1 MNPTLSHTL
10 KKIPFIRLLLPLM
23 AGILFQ
29 WYVPV
34 EVKWWYW
41 QGAVVL
47 LLILLS
53 ERLSLSNKFF
63 LRKINGLALMYL
75 LFLMG
80 AVLLHQKDVRN
91 DPHWYG
97 HGYHGQPVVVALSEP
112 LIKKANSFK
121 AEAKVIA
128 IKNGG
133 RLEKAEGK
141 ILLYFK
147 KDIDTGQ
154 LSYGTT
160 LLINRSVQP
169 IKNSSNPGAFDYNRY
184 CLFQGIT
191 GQVFLEEASFAIL
204 PQKET
209 NFPENTLISIRLST
223 IGTIR
228 TYITGK
234 DEQAIAEALLIGY
247 RHDLDKDIVQAYSNT
262 GVVHIIAIS
271 GLHLGMIYGL
281 LLLLLPKTSSLR
293 IMRWIKPVIILSV
306 LWSFTLIAGAVPSI
320 LRSAVMFSFIVVAE
334 NLNRKTQTYNTLAAS
349 AFCLLTVDPFV
360 LWDVG
365 FILSYTAVLSII
377 SFLKPITN
385 WFYFRNKPL
394 EKIWQLTAVTLSA
407 QVFTIPV
414 VIYYFHQFPNFFLL
428 TNLLVVP
435 LSGLILYGEIF
446 LLVLSPFTPVA
457 ASIGSFIGILIGWM
471 NGFILFINDIPH
483 SLLKNLQISIFQTWL
498 LIAIIIAF
506 VAWIQFKQKKAF
518 LYFLVFVNLF
528 AGSLALQL
536 VQSRQQQKIVV
547 YDVPKFSAIDFV
559 QGNQYHFMGDEILKK
574 DSALRNFHLQPA
586 RISALYNH
594 PSEREAILNQV
605 FTFNN
610 RKCLIIDASFSKR
623 SESKIPLDILI
634 ISKNP
639 SIEMQE
645 LSESFSFQHLVIDS
659 SVPRWKTEKWKKDC
673 EMLHL
678 PFYSVSMQG
687 AFVLDYTDK

>member
-1 MNPTLSHTL
+1 M
-10 KKIPFIRLLLPLM
+10 
-23 AGILFQ
+23 
-29 WYVPV
+29 
-34 EVKWWYW
+34 
-41 QGAVVL
+41 
-47 LLILLS
+47 
-53 ERLSLSNKFF
+53 
-63 LRKINGLALMYL
+63 
-75 LFLMG
+75 
-80 AVLLHQKDVRN
+80 
-91 DPHWYG
+91 
-97 HGYHGQPVVVALSEP
+97 
-112 LIKKANSFK
+112 
-121 AEAKVIA
+121 
-128 IKNGG
+128 
-133 RLEKAEGK
+133 
-141 ILLYFK
+141 
-147 KDIDTGQ
+147 
-154 LSYGTT
+154 
-160 LLINRSVQP
+160 
-169 IKNSSNPGAFDYNRY
+169 
-184 CLFQGIT
+184 
-191 GQVFLEEASFAIL
+191 
-204 PQKET
+204 
-209 NFPENTLISIRLST
+209 
-223 IGTIR
+223 
-228 TYITGK
+228 
-234 DEQAIAEALLIGY
+234 
-247 RHDLDKDIVQAYSNT
+247 
-262 GVVHIIAIS
+262 
-271 GLHLGMIYGL
+271 
-281 LLLLLPKTSSLR
+281 
-293 IMRWIKPVIILSV
+293 
-306 LWSFTLIAGAVPSI
+306 
-320 LRSAVMFSFIVVAE
+320 
-334 NLNRKTQTYNTLAAS
+334 
-349 AFCLLTVDPFV
+349 
-360 LWDVG
+360 
-365 FILSYTAVLSII
+365 
-377 SFLKPITN
+377 
-385 WFYFRNKPL
+385 

-446 LLVLSPFTPVA
+446 LLALSPFIPVA

-471 NGFILFINDIPH
+471 NGFILFINAIPH

-547 YDVPKFSAIDFV
+547 YDVPRFSAIDFV

-610 RKCLIIDASFSKR
+610 RKCLIIDASFSER

-645 LSESFSFQHLVIDS
+645 LSKSFSFHHLVIDS